1 VYQFEIGK
9 IDNTEES
16 QRRLL
21 DVLSA
26 KLKTT
31 DEIRE
36 ITVFE
41 DTDTKHR

>member
-1 VYQFEIGK
+1 MYQFEIGK